1 MLVTTR
7 VKVEERKIFFSFFIP
22 GLFISVVASR
32 GILLE
37 FFLKVEGG
45 GRRYQLPTVINDKL
59 TFVDN

>member
-22 GLFISVVASR
+22 GLFFPW
-32 GILLE
+32 LQTE
-37 FFLKVEGG
+37 EYFWNCFLKVEGG